1 MSTYDNSYS
10 RFIAF
15 AKVVLPLVALGILAT
30 LFLFSKSVDP
40 QTTIPFSD
48 VDVSE
53 IARDQRIGA
62 PNYAGVTDDGSAI
75 SITAKSAQPDA
86 QDSTV
91 VTAELLSAVI
101 DDLSGGQIDV
111 VSKSGRIDSTNQQAA
126 MMGDVVINTS
136 TGYKITTDGVVIALD
151 KTDVKTTGP
160 ITADG
165 PMGHLEAGGMS
176 LQQTEQTNNHKVLHF
191 HSGVKLIYTP

>member
-10 RFIAF
+10 RFIAL

-30 LFLFSKSVDP
+30 LFLFSKSIDP

-53 IARDQRIGA
+53 IVRDQRIGA
-62 PNYAGVTDDGSAI
+62 PNYAGVTEDGSAI

-86 QDSTV
+86 QNSSV
-91 VTAELLSAVI
+91 VTAKLLSAVI

-111 VSKSGRIDSTNQQAA
+111 GAKSGRIDSTNQWAE
-126 MMGDVVINTS
+126 MTGDVVIITS

-160 ITADG
+160 IAADG
-165 PMGHLEAGGMS
+165 PIGHLEAGQMT
-176 LQQTEQTNNHKVLHF
+176 LQQTDQTNNHKVLRF
-191 HSGVKLIYTP
+191 HNGVKLIYTP

>member
-1 MSTYDNSYS
+1 MSTYDNNYS

-48 VDVSE
+48 VDISE
-53 IARDQRIGA
+53 IVREQRIGA
-62 PNYAGVTDDGSAI
+62 PNYAGVTEDGSAI

-86 QDSTV
+86 KDNSV
-91 VTAELLSAVI
+91 VTAKLLSAVI
-101 DDLSGGQIDV
+101 DDLSGGQIDMV
-111 VSKSGRIDSTNQQAA
+111 AKAGRIDSANQWVS
-126 MMGDVVINTS
+126 MTGDVMITTS
-136 TGYKITTDGVVIALD
+136 TGYKITTDGLIIALD

-160 ITADG
+160 IAADG
-165 PMGHLEAGGMS
+165 PIGHLEAGEMTF
-176 LQQTEQTNNHKVLHF
+176 QQTEQTNNHKVLHF
-191 HSGVKLIYTP
+191 HNGVKLIYTP